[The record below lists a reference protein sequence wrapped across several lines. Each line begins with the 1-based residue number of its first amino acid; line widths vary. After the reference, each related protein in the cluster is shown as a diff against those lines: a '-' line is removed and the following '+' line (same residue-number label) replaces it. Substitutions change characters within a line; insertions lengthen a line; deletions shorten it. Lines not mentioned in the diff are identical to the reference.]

1 MLQKEVEHG
10 MKRATI
16 VKQISLTFLLHFK
29 SGSTFF
35 NINWP
40 YYDCG
45 KTIWVS
51 MVELVPSKIKER
63 LCGGH
68 DNSLSS

>member
-29 SGSTFF
+29 SSSTFF
-35 NINWP
+35 NIRQI
-40 YYDCG
+40 
-45 KTIWVS
+45 T
-51 MVELVPSKIKER
+51 
-63 LCGGH
+63 
-68 DNSLSS
+68 SLIRTSPETFNGSLLMMDF

>member
-29 SGSTFF
+29 SSSTFF

-68 DNSLSS
+68 DNSLSN